1 MNDIKIELPNFAVL
15 IVDDDDVSAESV
27 IRSFKRHSIKCD
39 IVVACDGLEA
49 LDIINNKHDTK
60 FLPDNFIVLLDLN
73 MPRMDGF
80 GFLEAVR
87 SDINLKR
94 TVIFILTTSARDTDR
109 LRAYNDNVAGY
120 MIKSAVGPQFALLAE
135 LITKYTQSVIL
146 P

>member
-94 TVIFILTTSARDTDR
+94 TVIF
-109 LRAYNDNVAGY
+109 
-120 MIKSAVGPQFALLAE
+120 ALLAE